1 MRNNIGESVLYLF
14 TGATGLEISQ
24 ALPERLLLT
33 LHILQTPSYPVAFDM
48 NNTFQKILLDY
59 LSL

>member
-1 MRNNIGESVLYLF
+1 MRNNIVENVCYLF
-14 TGATGLEISQ
+14 MGATGLEISQ

-48 NNTFQKILLDY
+48 NNTF
-59 LSL
+59 